1 MNKKHSPWHR
11 ALINMAETNN
21 ILVIGANG
29 QLGTELTAALVN
41 KYGKEHVIASDIQE
55 PSDKSFLF
63 EQLNVLDKDRLQ
75 QIIRQYDVKEIYLLA
90 ALLSARGEQNP
101 MLAWQVNMD
110 GLLYILELAREG
122 KINKIFWPSSIAV
135 FGATTPKD
143 KTPQETITSPDTMY
157 GITKLAGERL
167 CAYYAKKFGVD
178 VRSLRYPGLIGYK
191 ALPGG
196 GTTDFAVEI
205 YHKALDEKAYTCFL
219 SADTHLPLMYM
230 PDAVKATLDL
240 MQVPADQVT
249 VKSSYN
255 VAGFSSSPA
264 EIAAAIRQFIP
275 DFEITY
281 HPDFRQQ
288 IADTWPNSIDDQ
300 QARNDWHWQQQYDM
314 QAMTQDMLKNLAKLK
329 KKEVA
334 ANLF

>member
-1 MNKKHSPWHR
+1 
-11 ALINMAETNN
+11 MAENNN

-29 QLGTELTAALVN
+29 QLGTELTAALVDT
-41 KYGKEHVIASDIQE
+41 YGKDHVIAADIQE
-55 PSDKSFLF
+55 PSDKSILF
-63 EQLNVLDKDRLQ
+63 EQLNILDKDRLQ
-75 QIIRQYDVKEIYLLA
+75 QIIGQYDVKEVYLLA

-110 GLLYILELAREG
+110 GLLHVLELAREG

-167 CAYYAKKFGVD
+167 CAYYARKFGVD
-178 VRSLRYPGLIGYK
+178 VRSLRYPGLVGYR

-205 YHKALDEKAYTCFL
+205 YHKALEGKVYECFL
-219 SADTHLPLMYM
+219 REDTYLPLMYM
-230 PDAVKATLDL
+230 PDAVTATLNL
-240 MQVPADQVT
+240 MQAATEQVT
-249 VKSSYN
+249 VRSSYN
-255 VAGFSSSPA
+255 IAGFSSSPA
-264 EIAAAIRQFIP
+264 EIAAAIRKFIAN
-275 DFEITY
+275 FNIIY

-300 QARNDWHWQQQYDM
+300 QARKDWGWQNQYDLR
-314 QAMTQDMLKNLAKLK
+314 AMTQDMLENLAKLK
-329 KKEVA
+329 KKGAEIDTI
-334 ANLF
+334 